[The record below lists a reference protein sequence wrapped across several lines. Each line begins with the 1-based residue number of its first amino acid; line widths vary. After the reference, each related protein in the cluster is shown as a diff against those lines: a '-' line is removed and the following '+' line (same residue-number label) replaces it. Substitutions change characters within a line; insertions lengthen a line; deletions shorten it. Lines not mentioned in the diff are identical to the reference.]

1 MLLTVSDLIA
11 LLRQSVNVQYK
22 DDEVIDP
29 LYLAMTDEDLL
40 RYLKLGVTRVYP
52 EVTDIEDLPDNCSEY
67 ALVLLAKIE
76 LYMALAVM
84 QAGKVDLGADNNNYI
99 KQSQRFDHYMNLA
112 KQAKDLY
119 DSYLDNEGASG
130 GGGVQTYEML
140 HTRYSHTKR
149 YYENQLVPKVSLKI
163 TGVTSESF
171 HLSWSV
177 HNISK
182 FGAYKV
188 YMSKS
193 PIIDMF
199 KDGSSVPDKLSEGA
213 KLIRSTC
220 DKRNTYKSL
229 EGLEPDTTYYVAVVA
244 LCRNGVWGYKETSV
258 NTLPEVTDVD
268 EVDEDF
274 TESEV

>member
-1 MLLTVSDLIA
+1 MLLTVIDLVT

-22 DDEVIDP
+22 EDDVVDS
-29 LYLAMTDEDLL
+29 LYLAMTDDDLI
-40 RYLKLGVTRVYP
+40 RYIKLGITRIYP
-52 EVTDIEDLPDNCSEY
+52 TVEDIEDLPADCSEF

-84 QAGKVDLGADNNNYI
+84 QANDVDLGADNNNYI
-99 KQSQRFDHYMNLA
+99 KQSQRFDHYMTLA
-112 KQAKDLY
+112 KQAKELY
-119 DSYLDNEGASG
+119 DSYLENEGANG

-149 YYENQLVPKVSLKI
+149 YYENQLVPKVNLKI

-171 HLSWSV
+171 YLSWSV
-177 HNISK
+177 YNISK

-193 PIIDMF
+193 PIIDMY
-199 KDGSSVPDKLSEGA
+199 KDGSSLAEKLLDGA

-220 DKRNTYKSL
+220 DKRNNYKSL
-229 EGLEPDTTYYVAVVA
+229 EGLEPDTTYYIAVVA
-244 LCRNGVWGYKETSV
+244 MCRNGVWGYKETSV
-258 NTLPEVTDVD
+258 STLPEVTDVE

-274 TESEV
+274 EESGV